1 MNGLRLAARSLSR
14 SPGFTI
20 AALLVLGIGIGLNTA
35 IFSVVD
41 TMVLRPLP
49 FPEPGRLIRV
59 GERLGNFGEV
69 SSAYPNFLDWSR
81 QSKSIT
87 ASTEVNLLDE
97 TMTDGSQAERVPVM
111 TATAGFFDTVGIHPS
126 IGRAFGSED
135 DRKNAPGRVV
145 ITYGFWKRRF
155 AGDPKIA
162 GHQIVLRGEPFT
174 IVGVM
179 PPDFR
184 FPLFK
189 LDAIVPLG
197 RTAGAERGN
206 HSGEAM
212 ARLKPGVTVAQANA
226 ELAAIGHSLS
236 VTYPKTNSNWELF
249 ATSLQA
255 YFTKDSRAVMLTL
268 LAAVG
273 LVLLLATVNIAGLM
287 LVRAAGKRREIA
299 VRLALGAGSRAILRE
314 NLNEALLIAAGGG
327 VLGTLAAS
335 WTLGPLLSMIPES
348 VSVPSVSID
357 SRVLAFTMAITLLAS
372 IFFALV
378 PAWRSMQTDPNEALK
393 EQGRGNTGGAQGS
406 RLRSALVVAEIGLAL
421 VLTLAAALVLK
432 SFGRLMQVDPGFDA
446 HRAVTMSAS
455 ISGPAYKEDAAQ
467 VAFWRKLLENAQRQP
482 SLESIGMVTFL
493 PMSENDTESG
503 YSIEG
508 RPKPKSNGETSLAD
522 NFEIGGDYFGTMGI
536 SLLKGRVFSPS
547 DTMASSPVVIIDEEF
562 ARKNFPN
569 DDPFRHRILYDD
581 KKWQIVGVVR
591 HVKDFGLDGASREQ
605 FYFSYTQV
613 ARDFMTITARP
624 RADTASA
631 IQAVQNAVRE
641 IDPGVPVFRIRPMA
655 DWLHQSTWRTRLSVI
670 LLSVFAGMSLILAS
684 VGVYG
689 IMAYSMTQRRQE
701 IGIRIALGAT
711 RGAIMSLTLR
721 QAGVMSGIGV
731 VLGILLA
738 LPVIRL
744 LSALLF
750 QVSPFDGE
758 VLIAVAVALVAIGLA
773 AAAIPA
779 FRAANIDPSE
789 AIRSE

>member
-1 MNGLRLAARSLSR
+1 MNGLRLASRSLFR

-20 AALLVLGIGIGLNTA
+20 SALLVLGIGIGLNTA

-59 GERLGNFGEV
+59 GERMGNFGEV
-69 SSAYPNFLDWSR
+69 STAYPNFLDWSR
-81 QSKSIT
+81 ESKSIA
-87 ASTEVNLLDE
+87 ASTEVNLADE
-97 TMTDGSQAERVPVM
+97 TMTEGGQAERVPVM
-111 TATAGFFDTVGIHPS
+111 VATAGFFDTVGVHPS
-126 IGRAFGSED
+126 IGRAFGLED

-145 ITYGFWKRRF
+145 ITNGFWKRRF
-155 AGDPKIA
+155 ADDPNVA
-162 GHQIVLRGEPFT
+162 GRQIVLQGEPFT

-189 LDAIVPLG
+189 CDAIVPLG
-197 RTAGAERGN
+197 RTAGANRGN
-206 HSGEAM
+206 HQGEAM
-212 ARLKPGVTVAQANA
+212 ARLKPGVTVEQAIA

-299 VRLALGAGSRAILRE
+299 VRMALGAGSRAILRE
-314 NLNEALLIAAGGG
+314 NLNEALLIAAAGGI
-327 VLGTLAAS
+327 LGILAAS

-348 VSVPSVSID
+348 ASVPTVSID
-357 SRVLAFTMAITLLAS
+357 SRVLAFTTAITLLAS
-372 IFFALV
+372 LIFALV
-378 PAWRSMQTDPNEALK
+378 PAWRSMQTDPNHALK
-393 EQGRGNTGGAQGS
+393 QQGRGNTGGSQTS
-406 RLRSALVVAEIGLAL
+406 RLRSALVVAEISLAL
-421 VLTLAAALVLK
+421 ILTLAAALVLK

-446 HRAVTMSAS
+446 QRTVTMSAS
-455 ISGPAYKEDAAQ
+455 ISGSAYKTEPAQ
-467 VAFWRKLLENAQRQP
+467 IAFWSKLLENARRQP
-482 SLESIGMVTFL
+482 ALDRIGMVSFL
-493 PMSENDTESG
+493 PMSENDTETG
-503 YSIEG
+503 YFIEG
-508 RPKPKSNGETSLAD
+508 RPKPKSSGETSFAD

-536 SLLKGRVFSPS
+536 ALLQGRTFSPS
-547 DTMASSPVVIIDEEF
+547 DTAESTRVVIVDEDF
-562 ARKNFPN
+562 ARKNFPH
-569 DDPFRHRILYDD
+569 DDPLRHRVLSDGAP
-581 KKWQIVGVVR
+581 WQIIGVVR
-591 HVKDFGLDGASREQ
+591 HVKDLGLDGVSREQ
-605 FYFSYTQV
+605 FYFSYQQV
-613 ARDFMTITARP
+613 ARDFMTITVRP
-624 RADTASA
+624 HADTASA

-641 IDPGVPVFRIRPMA
+641 IDPGVPVFRVRPMSE
-655 DWLHQSTWRTRLSVI
+655 WLHQSTWRTRLSMV

-711 RGAIMSLTLR
+711 RRGILGLVLR
-721 QAGVMSGIGV
+721 QAGVLSAIGV
-731 VLGILLA
+731 ALGILLA
-738 LPVIRL
+738 LPLTRL
-744 LSALLF
+744 LGALLF

-758 VLIAVAVALVAIGLA
+758 ALIAVAVMLIGIGLA

-779 FRAANIDPSE
+779 LRAANTDPLH
-789 AIRSE
+789 AMRSE